1 MDALSGIGFDWRV
14 ALINFINF
22 LIILW
27 IFSKFIFPKI
37 LKVLK
42 KRKEEIQKGIE
53 NTKKTEELL
62 KKINEI
68 KEKILSKA
76 KEDAFIYLKKT
87 KDSAEKMKKSMFN
100 KTQKEVENII
110 FLAKKSGEKEKQ
122 EIIKS
127 SEKEI
132 AKNAILM
139 AEKILIQK

>member
-87 KDSAEKMKKSMFN
+87 KDLTKYDLL
-100 KTQKEVENII
+100 
-110 FLAKKSGEKEKQ
+110 FLV
-122 EIIKS
+122 
-127 SEKEI
+127 
-132 AKNAILM
+132 L
-139 AEKILIQK
+139 